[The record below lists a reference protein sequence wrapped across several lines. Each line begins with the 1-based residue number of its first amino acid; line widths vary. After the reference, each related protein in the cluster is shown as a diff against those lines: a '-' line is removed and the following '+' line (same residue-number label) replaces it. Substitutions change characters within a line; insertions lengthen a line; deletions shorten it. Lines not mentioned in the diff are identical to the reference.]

1 MTASNEGVVAWQM
14 RSIRLAPD
22 GSNFN
27 WLDCSKE
34 SHDSINDD
42 RYSPYEARALVP
54 ATALTALQAELD
66 AANAKCA
73 ALIKENTAAEA
84 IIWRKVDEAESEH
97 AALLAGVEGLQ
108 RYDVEIEGDCEC
120 CGTWTEAKAEAHG
133 YYVKWGDISVL
144 LAGRE

>member
-54 ATALTALQAELD
+54 DTALTALQAELD

-73 ALIKENTAAEA
+73 ALIKENAAAEA
-84 IIWRKVDEAESEH
+84 IIWRKVDEAEAKH
-97 AALLAGVEGLQ
+97 AALVAGVEGLADSWEKIFSLNGFAVSDEL
-108 RYDVEIEGDCEC
+108 R
-120 CGTWTEAKAEAHG
+120 A
-133 YYVKWGDISVL
+133 L
-144 LAGRE
+144 LAGGE